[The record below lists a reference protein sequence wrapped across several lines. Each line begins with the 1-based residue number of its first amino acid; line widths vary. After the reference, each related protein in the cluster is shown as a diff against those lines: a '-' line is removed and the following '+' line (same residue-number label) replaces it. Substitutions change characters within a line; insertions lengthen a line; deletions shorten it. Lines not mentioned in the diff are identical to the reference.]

1 MSSTSPD
8 EGPLIKRISALA
20 LLLLAVSL
28 LAAAAAHAKPLSTAD
43 RAFVDEVVAK
53 QMSEDRL
60 PGFSIAITGPQGDY
74 THVYGV
80 ANTATNAPLKLT
92 DHVRIAS
99 ITKTFVATAA
109 LRQIEQGNLA
119 FSDKLS
125 KYIKGVPNGNRI
137 TIKQMIGMRSGL
149 YDYTMDPQWSRELEE
164 DPRMKF
170 DYQGVVAILKR
181 HQPEFEPGAK
191 TVYSDSNYYLLGAIL
206 ERVSGISIAKLVTK
220 EVIKPLGLK
229 HTVYPTSAPLPSPF
243 ANGYYAGPEGKSAIT
258 DVTLV
263 NPDIA
268 GAAGAMAS
276 TLGDLHKYAKQLG
289 QGALLSPTMEKLRLQ
304 VGLLSQSPQVTLGYG
319 LGIMRVGRWL
329 GHNGAVFGFSTVA
342 MYDPKSG
349 TTIAA
354 TANLASNFST
364 PTLEAFLQIA
374 ERLYPGSLKG

>member
-1 MSSTSPD
+1 MRRV
-8 EGPLIKRISALA
+8 LALA
-20 LLLLAVSL
+20 LLVLAALLL
-28 LAAAAAHAKPLSTAD
+28 GAAAAHAKPLSAAN
-43 RAFVDEVVAK
+43 RAFVDEVVAQ
-53 QMSEDRL
+53 QMETDRL
-60 PGFSIAITGPQGDY
+60 PGFSITITGPQGDY
-74 THVYGV
+74 TNVYGV
-80 ANTATNAPLKLT
+80 SNTTTNQPLTLT

-119 FSDKLS
+119 FSDRLS
-125 KYIKGVPNGNRI
+125 QYVKGVPNGNRI

-149 YDYTMDPQWSRELEE
+149 YDYTMDPQWSRELEA

-170 DYQGVVAILKR
+170 DWKGVVAILKR

-191 TVYSDSNYYLLGAIL
+191 TSYSDSNYYLLGAIL
-206 ERVSGISIAKLVTK
+206 EQVSGISIAKLVTR
-220 EVIKPLGLK
+220 EVIEPLGLK

-243 ANGYYAGPEGKSAIT
+243 ARGYYAGPEGKSAIT

-276 TLGDLHKYAKQLG
+276 TLGDLRKYAKQLG
-289 QGALLSPTMEKLRLQ
+289 QGALLSPKMQKQRLQ
-304 VGLLSQSPQVTLGYG
+304 FGLLSESPQVTSGYG

-342 MYDPKSG
+342 MYDPRSG
-349 TTIAA
+349 TTVAA
-354 TANLASNFST
+354 AANLSSNFST